1 MEIKVHPEIRTFTVA
16 ELNPAEYNPR
26 QIDQE
31 SLNGLAKSLEK
42 FGLVEPVIV
51 NVRGGKN
58 TIVGGHQRFKVI
70 QNAGVKAIA
79 CVVVD
84 LSVEDEK
91 LLNLALNNPHIQGE
105 FIDSI
110 SAYIATL
117 KDQIPNEQDILDLR
131 LDELMGQIEATE
143 GLTDDDSVPEPPKEA
158 VTKPGDIWLMG
169 CFTTCPHCGGKND
182 VD

>member
-1 MEIKVHPEIRTFTVA
+1 VEIKVHPEIRTFNVA
-16 ELNPAEYNPR
+16 ELNPADYNPR

-42 FGLVEPVIV
+42 FGLVEPVVV
-51 NVRGGKN
+51 NIRDGKN

-70 QNAGVKAIA
+70 QNAGVKTLA

-84 LSVEDEK
+84 LSVADEK
-91 LLNLALNNPHIQGE
+91 LLNLSLNNPHIQGQ
-105 FIDSI
+105 FIDAI
-110 SAYIATL
+110 SDYISTL

-158 VTKPGDIWLMG
+158 VTKTGDIWLMG

-182 VD
+182 VE